1 MSLLN
6 GKRIILGISGSI
18 AAFKAPIILRL
29 LVKAGAE
36 VKVVLTD
43 SAKQF
48 VTPLTLST
56 LSKNKVYCSFMND
69 DENSIWNNHVELGM
83 WADLM
88 LIAPVSANTISKMV
102 SSNSDNFLIATYLSS
117 KCPVFFAPAMDLDMH
132 KHPSVQNN
140 IKKLIEF
147 GNFHIP
153 STSGSLASGLDG
165 KGRMEEP
172 ENIINFLI
180 KYFEKKSPLF
190 KKKILVTA
198 GPTYEPIDSVRFI
211 GNFSTGKMGYAIA
224 NEASNQGAD
233 VTLIS
238 GPTNGLKINDN
249 VSVKNIVTSD
259 EMFNKCKD
267 EFVKCE
273 VLIMAAAVADIKPL
287 KVYKSKM
294 KKSLIKSTL
303 EINST
308 VDILYELG
316 KKKGSKIIIGFALEN
331 VNSVVNA
338 EKKLKSKNLDG
349 IVLNSLD
356 NENSCFG
363 SETNKITFLNKK
375 GERNV
380 YPTKD
385 KKLVAKDILQ
395 HVKQMF

>member
-1 MSLLN
+1 L
-6 GKRIILGISGSI
+6 K
-18 AAFKAPIILRL
+18 
-29 LVKAGAE
+29 
-36 VKVVLTD
+36 
-43 SAKQF
+43 
-48 VTPLTLST
+48 
-56 LSKNKVYCSFMND
+56 KN
-69 DENSIWNNHVELGM
+69 L
-83 WADLM
+83 
-88 LIAPVSANTISKMV
+88 P
-102 SSNSDNFLIATYLSS
+102 SS
-117 KCPVFFAPAMDLDMH
+117 
-132 KHPSVQNN
+132 
-140 IKKLIEF
+140 
-147 GNFHIP
+147 
-153 STSGSLASGLDG
+153 
-165 KGRMEEP
+165 
-172 ENIINFLI
+172 
-180 KYFEKKSPLF
+180 

-249 VSVKNIVTSD
+249 ISVKNIVTSD

-316 KKKGSKIIIGFALEN
+316 KKKGSKIIIGFALES